1 MATIEH
7 NFSYA
12 SALSDALKVNWR
24 IEDLIGGDK
33 SLDFDKPFLPDSLAG
48 VEGLKSLNTRE
59 KLALNQ
65 IRGKTYLYLFGFVEE
80 FIAPKVAALAGDFA
94 IDFGTVTRCDTSAV
108 AVVLA
113 WKRAAAARGGALVL
127 SSMPK
132 DLSSLAQLYGV
143 DQLLA

>member
-1 MATIEH
+1 V
-7 NFSYA
+7 
-12 SALSDALKVNWR
+12 K
-24 IEDLIGGDK
+24 
-33 SLDFDKPFLPDSLAG
+33 
-48 VEGLKSLNTRE
+48 VEGSAITNANAAAVLRSG
-59 KLALNQ
+59 LAA
-65 IRGKTYLYLFGFVEE
+65 IE
-80 FIAPKVAALAGDFA
+80 AGDFA